1 MLDVFVSLGDGI
13 WQALQPINLGL
24 AFLGVVV
31 GLFVGAMPGLG
42 SVNGVAILL
51 PFTFVIQSMTGTAT
65 SPMIFLAA
73 IYYGAMYGGAVSSI
87 TLGIPGAS
95 TAVAT
100 TFDGRPLALAGKAE
114 LALVTAAVAS
124 FVGGT
129 VANILFTGFA
139 PALASVALDF
149 GNPEIFALML
159 LAFATFVGLSGD
171 DIPKTIFSICIGLVL
186 ATVGFDIISGEP
198 RLQFGDPLDLF
209 AATAGIIDTTGF
221 SHGIRF
227 LVLAIGVY
235 GIGEMIWTINSTRG
249 NVKMVE
255 TNITFASIMTALKQ
269 FPKAWRGTLIGSSL
283 GFFVGILPAAGATP
297 GALMSYGV
305 TKMISKNPENF
316 GKGELD
322 GVAAPE
328 SANNS
333 ASTGAMLPM
342 MTLGIPGSPTTAVL
356 LAGMVIWGLQP
367 GPLLFSNQPDF
378 VWPLIGSFYVSN
390 VIALLVNLA
399 FIPVFL
405 WMLRMPFTI
414 LAPLIFVLS
423 VVGTYA
429 AYQNM
434 FDVWLMVLA
443 GLAAFVLR
451 VLDYPLAP
459 AVLAIVLGP
468 IAEPKLRQSLLL
480 SDGDPSIFF
489 TRPIAGPITVIA
501 IILLLLPLFKVIR
514 DKMRKSGG
522 AETQA

>member
-1 MLDVFVSLGDGI
+1 MDIIASLMGGI
-13 WQALQPINLGL
+13 WVALEPLNLGL
-24 AFLGVVV
+24 AVLGVIV

-51 PFTFVIQSMTGTAT
+51 PFTFVIQSMTGSAT

-73 IYYGAMYGGAVSSI
+73 IYYGAMYGGAISSI

-100 TFDGRPLALAGKAE
+100 TFDGRPMALKGMADK
-114 LALVTAAVAS
+114 ALVTAAVAS

-129 VANILFTGFA
+129 VSNVLFTAFA
-139 PALASVALDF
+139 PPLASVALKF
-149 GNPEIFALML
+149 GDPEIFALML
-159 LAFATFVGLSGD
+159 LAFATFVGLGGD

-186 ATVGFDIISGEP
+186 ATVGFDIVSGEP
-198 RLQFGDPLDLF
+198 RLIFGD
-209 AATAGIIDTTGF
+209 IQGF

-235 GIGEMIWTINSTRG
+235 GIGEMIWTINSSRYGTTMTDVNISFARIKASL
-249 NVKMVE
+249 VSFFPE
-255 TNITFASIMTALKQ
+255 TWK
-269 FPKAWRGTLIGSSL
+269 GTTIGSLL

-297 GALMSYGV
+297 GSLMAYGV
-305 TKMISKNPENF
+305 TKMTSRTPQEF
-316 GKGELD
+316 GKGAAD

-328 SANNS
+328 AANNS

-367 GPLLFSNQPDF
+367 GPLLFSEQPDF

-390 VIALLVNLA
+390 FVAVIVNLA
-399 FIPVFL
+399 FIPIFL

-423 VVGTYA
+423 LVGTFA

-434 FDVWLMVLA
+434 FDVWLMVIV
-443 GLAAFVLR
+443 GFAAFLLR
-451 VLDYPLAP
+451 ILDYPLAP

-468 IAEPKLRQSLLL
+468 IAEPKLRQSLLF
-480 SDGDPSIFF
+480 SDGDFSIFF

-501 IILLLLPLFKVIR
+501 IILILLPLFRVI
-514 DKMRKSGG
+514 KRKLTGRV
-522 AETQA
+522 AA

>member
-1 MLDVFVSLGDGI
+1 MEILNALVDGI
-13 WQALQPINLGL
+13 IVALEPLNLGL
-24 AFLGVVV
+24 AIVGVMV

-51 PFTFVIQSMTGTAT
+51 PFTFVIQDMTGSAT

-73 IYYGAMYGGAVSSI
+73 IYYGAMYGGAISSI

-100 TFDGRPLALAGKAE
+100 TFDGRPMAISGNADRALIIA
-114 LALVTAAVAS
+114 ALAS

-129 VANILFTGFA
+129 VSNILFTGFA
-139 PALASVALDF
+139 PPLASVALSF

-159 LAFATFVGLSGD
+159 LAFATFVGLGGD
-171 DIPKTIFSICIGLVL
+171 DIPKTIFSICFGLVL
-186 ATVGFDIISGEP
+186 ASVGFDIVSGEP
-198 RLQFGDPLDLF
+198 RLIFFD
-209 AATAGIIDTTGF
+209 ITGF

-235 GIGEMIWTINSTRG
+235 GIGEMIWTINESRNKDTMSEVSFSFDRVIKG
-249 NVKMVE
+249 IKSFGE
-255 TNITFASIMTALKQ
+255 AWKGTA
-269 FPKAWRGTLIGSSL
+269 IGSAL

-297 GALMSYGV
+297 GSLMAYGV
-305 TKMISKNPENF
+305 SKMTSKNPETF
-316 GKGELD
+316 GKGAID

-328 SANNS
+328 AANNS

-367 GPLLFSNQPDF
+367 GPLLFSDQPEF
-378 VWPLIGSFYVSN
+378 VWPLIGSFYISN
-390 VIALLVNLA
+390 VVALVINIA
-399 FIPVFL
+399 FIPLFL

-423 VVGTYA
+423 LVGTFA

-434 FDVWLMVLA
+434 FDVWLMVIF
-443 GLAAFVLR
+443 GVGAFFLR
-451 VLDYPLAP
+451 VLDYPVAP

-480 SDGDPSIFF
+480 SDGDFSIFF

-501 IILLLLPLFKVIR
+501 IILILLPLFKLIR
-514 DKMRKSGG
+514 DRFKKKRL
-522 AETQA
+522 A

>member
-1 MLDVFVSLGDGI
+1 MEILAALIGGI
-13 WQALQPINLGL
+13 LVALEPLNLGL
-24 AFLGVVV
+24 AVLGVVV

-51 PFTFVIQSMTGTAT
+51 PFTFVIQSMTGSAT

-73 IYYGAMYGGAVSSI
+73 IYYGAMYGGAISSI

-100 TFDGRPLALAGKAE
+100 TFDGRPLALKGYADR
-114 LALVTAAVAS
+114 ALVTAAVAS

-129 VANILFTGFA
+129 ISNVLFTAFA
-139 PALASVALDF
+139 PPLASVALNF
-149 GNPEIFALML
+149 GDPEIFALML
-159 LAFATFVGLSGD
+159 LAFATFVGLGGD
-171 DIPKTIFSICIGLVL
+171 DIPKTIFSICIGLVM

-198 RLQFGDPLDLF
+198 RLIFFD
-209 AATAGIIDTTGF
+209 ITGF
-221 SHGIRF
+221 THGIRF

-235 GIGEMIWTINSTRG
+235 GIGEMIWTINSSRYGSTMTDVDVSFTR
-249 NVKMVE
+249 
-255 TNITFASIMTALKQ
+255 IIDSIRR
-269 FPKAWRGTLIGSSL
+269 FPEAWKGTTIGSLL

-297 GALMSYGV
+297 GSLMSYGV
-305 TKMISKNPENF
+305 TKMVAKDPSEF
-316 GKGELD
+316 GKGSID
-322 GVAAPE
+322 GIAAPE
-328 SANNS
+328 AANNS

-367 GPLLFSNQPDF
+367 GPLLFTEQPDF
-378 VWPLIGSFYVSN
+378 VWPLIGSFYISN
-390 VIALLVNLA
+390 VVALLVNLA
-399 FIPVFL
+399 FIPLFL

-423 VVGTYA
+423 LVGTYA
-429 AYQNM
+429 AYQNL
-434 FDVWLMVLA
+434 FDVWLMVLV
-443 GLAAFVLR
+443 GFGAFLLR
-451 VLDYPLAP
+451 ILDYPLAP

-480 SDGDPSIFF
+480 SDGDFSIFF

-501 IILLLLPLFKVIR
+501 IILILLPLLKVIR
-514 DKMRKSGG
+514 NKLRG
-522 AETQA
+522 AAVAE

>member
-1 MLDVFVSLGDGI
+1 MDIVASLIDGVF
-13 WQALQPINLGL
+13 QALQPLNLGL
-24 AFLGVVV
+24 ALFGVLV

-51 PFTFVIQSMTGTAT
+51 PFTFVIQDISGSAT

-73 IYYGAMYGGAVSSI
+73 IYYGAMYGGAISSI

-100 TFDGRPLALAGKAE
+100 TFDGRPLALSGKADK
-114 LALVTAAVAS
+114 ALVVAAIAS

-129 VANILFTGFA
+129 IANVFFTGFA
-139 PALASVALDF
+139 PALASIALDF
-149 GNPEIFALML
+149 GNPEVFALML
-159 LAFATFVGLSGD
+159 LAFATFIGLGGD
-171 DIPKTIFSICIGLVL
+171 DIPKTIFSICFGLVL
-186 ATVGFDIISGEP
+186 ATVGFDIVSGEP
-198 RLQFGDPLDLF
+198 RLIFFD
-209 AATAGIIDTTGF
+209 ITGF
-221 SHGIRF
+221 THGIRF

-235 GIGEMIWTINSTRG
+235 GIGEMLWTINTTQSGVTMTEASLG
-249 NVKMVE
+249 VKKILAE
-255 TNITFASIMTALKQ
+255 IRN
-269 FPKAWRGTLIGSSL
+269 FPKAWKGTVIGSAL

-297 GALMSYGV
+297 GSLMAYGV
-305 TKMISKNPENF
+305 TKMVARDPDRF
-316 GKGELD
+316 GKGDVD

-367 GPLLFSNQPDF
+367 GPLLFSEQPDF

-390 VIALLVNLA
+390 IIALMVNLA

-405 WMLRMPFTI
+405 WMLRMPFSI

-423 VVGTYA
+423 LVGIFA

-434 FDVWLMVLA
+434 FDVWIMVLFGGGA
-443 GLAAFVLR
+443 YLLR
-451 VLDYPLAP
+451 ILDYPLAP

-480 SDGDPSIFF
+480 SDGDFSIFF
-489 TRPIAGPITVIA
+489 TRPIAGPITVVA
-501 IILLLLPLFKVIR
+501 LLLILLPIIKWVYI
-514 DKMRKSGG
+514 KMRQS
-522 AETQA
+522 

>member
-1 MLDVFVSLGDGI
+1 MEILASLGYGVI
-13 WQALQPINLGL
+13 QALYPINLGL
-24 AFLGVVV
+24 AFLGVLV

-51 PFTFVIQSMTGTAT
+51 PFTFVIQDMTGTAT

-73 IYYGAMYGGAVSSI
+73 IYYGAMYGGAISSI

-100 TFDGRPLALAGKAE
+100 TFDGRPLALSGKAE
-114 LALVTAAVAS
+114 KALITAALAS

-129 VANILFTGFA
+129 VANLLFTGFA
-139 PALASVALDF
+139 PALATIALDF

-171 DIPKTIFSICIGLVL
+171 DIPKTIFSIAFGLVL
-186 ATVGFDIISGEP
+186 ATVGFDIVSGEP
-198 RLQFGDPLDLF
+198 RLIFFDI
-209 AATAGIIDTTGF
+209 TEF
-221 SHGIRF
+221 SHGIQF

-235 GIGEMIWTINSTRG
+235 GIGEMIWTINSAQ
-249 NVKMVE
+249 E
-255 TNITFASIMTALKQ
+255 NITMTEAKI
-269 FPKAWRGTLIGSSL
+269 KISTLIREIREFPQAWKGTTVGSAL

-297 GALMSYGV
+297 GSLMAYGV
-305 TKMISKNPENF
+305 TKMISRNPERF
-316 GKGELD
+316 GKGEVD
-322 GVAAPE
+322 GIAAPE
-328 SANNS
+328 AANNS

-390 VIALLVNLA
+390 VIALAVNLA
-399 FIPVFL
+399 CIPMFL

-423 VVGTYA
+423 IVGTFA
-429 AYQNM
+429 AYQNN
-434 FDVWLMVLA
+434 FDVWVMVMF
-443 GLAAFVLR
+443 GLGAYFLR
-451 VLDYPLAP
+451 ILDYPLAP

-480 SDGDPSIFF
+480 SDGDFSIFL
-489 TRPIAGPITVIA
+489 TRPIAGPITILA
-501 IILLLLPLFKVIR
+501 IILLLLPLVKLIYRKIR
-514 DKMRKSGG
+514 
-522 AETQA
+522 A

>member
-1 MLDVFVSLGDGI
+1 MDIIAALIDGI
-13 WQALQPINLGL
+13 FQALQPLNLGL
-24 AFLGVVV
+24 AFFGVVV

-51 PFTFVIQSMTGTAT
+51 PFTFVIQNISGSAT

-73 IYYGAMYGGAVSSI
+73 IYYGAMYGGAISSI

-100 TFDGRPLALAGKAE
+100 TFDGRPLALAGRADK
-114 LALVTAAVAS
+114 ALVVAAIAS

-129 VANILFTGFA
+129 IANLLFTGFA
-139 PALASVALDF
+139 PALASIALDF
-149 GNPEIFALML
+149 GNPEVFALML
-159 LAFATFVGLSGD
+159 LAFATFIGLGGD
-171 DIPKTIFSICIGLVL
+171 DIPKTIFSICFGLVL
-186 ATVGFDIISGEP
+186 ATVGFDIVSGEP
-198 RLQFGDPLDLF
+198 RLIFFD
-209 AATAGIIDTTGF
+209 ITGF

-235 GIGEMIWTINSTRG
+235 GIGEMLWTINSTRDKVTMSG
-249 NVKMVE
+249 ANLSMSRILVE
-255 TNITFASIMTALKQ
+255 IRE
-269 FPKAWRGTLIGSSL
+269 FPKAWKGTAIGSAL

-297 GALMSYGV
+297 GSLMAYGV
-305 TKMISKNPENF
+305 AKMVSRTPERY
-316 GKGELD
+316 GKGAVD

-367 GPLLFSNQPDF
+367 GPLLFTEQPEF

-405 WMLRMPFTI
+405 WMLRMPFSI

-434 FDVWLMVLA
+434 FDVWLMLLFGIGA
-443 GLAAFVLR
+443 YLLR
-451 VLDYPLAP
+451 ILDYPLAP

-480 SDGDPSIFF
+480 SDGDFTIFL
-489 TRPIAGPITVIA
+489 TRPIAGPITVLA
-501 IILLLLPLFKVIR
+501 IILLLLPLAKLISA
-514 DKMRKSGG
+514 KLRK
-522 AETQA
+522 A